1 MSAPKAARTEPS
13 NAVDA
18 VMESCFDRAG
28 GEASPSPRDMSTAT
42 EARSNPLAQIDWDHV
57 EFYVGNAKQA
67 AHYYMSALASI
78 RSLMRGRRP
87 ASATA

>member
-1 MSAPKAARTEPS
+1 M
-13 NAVDA
+13 V
-18 VMESCFDRAG
+18 SCFDRAG
-28 GEASPSPRDMSTAT
+28 REASPSPGAMSTAT

-67 AHYYMSALASI
+67 AHYYMSASASI
-78 RSLMRGRRP
+78 RSPMRARKP